1 VFAVALV
8 IVLAVA
14 CRWPAGL
21 APDQPPRLPAPYA
34 TTQPPRAPGARVIT
48 PPPASLYPVFAPG
61 AGLSAKTAFASVTRW
76 RRTTRLDTAQ
86 TSMVLDTVWRLIGN
100 LGDLSSEP
108 NGPRFLANLR
118 LNESLLNVT
127 LWTPQPLVI
136 GLRRVPD
143 VSGLI
148 IPFSGPWR
156 NRVLVVQEGA
166 VEASP
171 SLLESDDL
179 AALRRVVES
188 AGAGP

>member
-1 VFAVALV
+1 
-8 IVLAVA
+8 
-14 CRWPAGL
+14 
-21 APDQPPRLPAPYA
+21 
-34 TTQPPRAPGARVIT
+34 
-48 PPPASLYPVFAPG
+48 
-61 AGLSAKTAFASVTRW
+61 
-76 RRTTRLDTAQ
+76 
-86 TSMVLDTVWRLIGN
+86 MVLDTVWRLIGN